1 MARNVAMVVV
11 ASARAVVEAVSD
23 YELPTGLT
31 LGSVR
36 FSHTCSYRCSCELS
50 NRIAAFGAI
59 RKAAEVARTYEETAL
74 ASSLLPDAFHYYS
87 ALAKG
92 ARDAI
97 RAAIGSPK
105 A

>member
-1 MARNVAMVVV
+1 M
-11 ASARAVVEAVSD
+11 SD
-23 YELPTGLT
+23 YELPTNLT

-36 FSHTCSYRCSCELS
+36 FSRNCSYSCSCELS

-59 RKAAEVARTYEETAL
+59 RRAAEVARVYDETAS
-74 ASSLLPDAFHYYS
+74 ASSLLPDAFHYYN